1 MSEQSP
7 APELKKK
14 LRVKSDGLWLMSFAD
29 LSFVLMCFFALM
41 LSFSSMDKQRFEN
54 VRDGML
60 AKSPVEVKNKKTVK
74 KKKNNLKSLSEKLIK
89 EIEKQKLAATVTYKA
104 DGVAVELNDKLF
116 FRSGSANMQHQ
127 YRHLTAK
134 VMKII
139 ANAPSRYHLVLEG
152 HTDDL
157 PLGKSAAY
165 RSNWELS
172 SARSVSMLNELKRYG
187 VPDNRMS
194 VIAYAHTKPK
204 VEVSGLRGKALSSA
218 RSKNRRVII
227 RIR

>member
-1 MSEQSP
+1 MSEKSSP
-7 APELKKK
+7 PEVKKK

-41 LSFSSMDKQRFEN
+41 LSFSSTDKQRFEN

-60 AKSPVEVKNKKTVK
+60 AKSPVEIKDKKTTK
-74 KKKNNLKSLSEKLIK
+74 KKKNNLKSLSKDLIK

-104 DGVAVELNDKLF
+104 DGVAIELNDKLF
-116 FRSGSANMQHQ
+116 FRSGSANLQSQ
-127 YRHLTAK
+127 YRHLTSK

-139 ANAPSRYHLVLEG
+139 ANAPSRYQLVLEG
-152 HTDDL
+152 HTDDI
-157 PLGKSAAY
+157 PLGRSAAF

-187 VPDNRMS
+187 VSEDRMS

-204 VEVSGLRGKALSSA
+204 VDIKGLRGSKLINA
-218 RSKNRRVII
+218 RRKNRRVVIHI
-227 RIR
+227 R

>member
-1 MSEQSP
+1 MSEQTNP
-7 APELKKK
+7 PEVKKK
-14 LRVKSDGLWLMSFAD
+14 LRVKSEGLWLMSFAD

-41 LSFSSMDKQRFEN
+41 LSFSSTDKQRFEN

-60 AKSPVEVKNKKTVK
+60 AKSPVEVKDKETVK
-74 KKKNNLKSLSEKLIK
+74 EKKNNLKSLSEKLIK

-104 DGVAVELNDKLF
+104 DGVAIELNDKLF
-116 FRSGSANMQHQ
+116 FRSGSANLQNQ
-127 YRHLTAK
+127 YRHLTGK

-139 ANAPSRYHLVLEG
+139 ANAPPRYHLVLEG
-152 HTDDL
+152 HTDDI
-157 PLGKSAAY
+157 PLGPSAAF

-187 VPDNRMS
+187 VSEDRMS
-194 VIAYAHTKPK
+194 VVAYAHTKPK
-204 VEVSGLRGKALSSA
+204 VDIAKLRGADLINA
-218 RSKNRRVII
+218 RRQNRRVVI